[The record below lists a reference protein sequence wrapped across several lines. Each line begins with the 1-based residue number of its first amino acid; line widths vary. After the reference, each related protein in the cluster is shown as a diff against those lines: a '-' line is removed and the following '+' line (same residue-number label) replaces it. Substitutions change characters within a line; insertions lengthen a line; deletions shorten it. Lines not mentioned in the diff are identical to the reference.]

1 MGSEYDGKIQ
11 CGFSPCE
18 ESPGWHKVGT
28 ACTRSTGEPGD
39 QECTYRPDED
49 DRQGQPDDSQVPPRH
64 SQGESDE
71 KITGGNS
78 SAPTNYEPD
87 SDSCAPHSRWL
98 YAG

>member
-1 MGSEYDGKIQ
+1 MGSEYDGKI
-11 CGFSPCE
+11 P
-18 ESPGWHKVGT
+18 HVVLAHVRKVQAGT
-28 ACTRSTGEPGD
+28 RWIQCTRSTD
-39 QECTYRPDED
+39 KRPEIKNALTDLTKMT
-49 DRQGQPDDSQVPPRH
+49 GKDSLTAKC
-64 SQGESDE
+64 QGESDE

>member
-1 MGSEYDGKIQ
+1 MGSEYDGKI
-11 CGFSPCE
+11 P
-18 ESPGWHKVGT
+18 HAVLAHVRKVQAGT
-28 ACTRSTGEPGD
+28 RWV
-39 QECTYRPDED
+39 QCTYRPDED